1 METANQF
8 FVREIQDM
16 YNAEKQAVRA
26 LTEIEQQCQRT
37 EIKRAAARHRR
48 QTEGQIKRLDRVFRS
63 VGSQPEER
71 SCEGVSGLL
80 QEKRT
85 VEGEQLSPD
94 LIDLNA
100 LMTALKF
107 ERYEVSAY
115 ETLIFMAQQMKNREA
130 ARLLKETLKEEQD
143 TAKLML
149 EQIKKTKMDWESGA
163 GERGETATARRAAPR
178 RGAGPSTRRGAASTQ
193 RGAAAAQRGA
203 TSSTRR
209 GAAAAQRGAAS
220 SARRGAA
227 SVAQRGAA
235 SSTRRGPGT
244 AVAATRSGAGTR
256 RRKAA

>member
-26 LTEIEQQCQRT
+26 LTEIEQQCKRA

-63 VGSQPEER
+63 IGSQPEER

-115 ETLIFMAQQMKNREA
+115 ETLIFMAQQMKHREA

-149 EQIKKTKMDWESGA
+149 EQIKKTKMDWETGA
-163 GERGETATARRAAPR
+163 GERGETARRAAPG
-178 RGAGPSTRRGAASTQ
+178 RGAV
-193 RGAAAAQRGA
+193 
-203 TSSTRR
+203 SSTRR

-220 SARRGAA
+220 STRRGAA
-227 SVAQRGAA
+227 AAQRGAA
-235 SSTRRGPGT
+235 ASTRRGAAAAQRGAAASTRRGAAAAARRGPGT
-244 AVAATRSGAGTR
+244 AVASTRTGAGTR

>member
-1 METANQF
+1 MQTANQF
-8 FVREIQDM
+8 FVRELQDM

-26 LTEIEQQCQRT
+26 LAEIEQQCKRA

-63 VGSQPEER
+63 MGSQPEER
-71 SCEGVSGLL
+71 PCEGISGLL

-85 VEGEQLSPD
+85 VEAEQLSQD

-115 ETLIFMAQQMKNREA
+115 EALIFMAQQMNHREA

-149 EQIKKTKMDWESGA
+149 EQVKKTKTDWQA
-163 GERGETATARRAAPR
+163 GVAERQKAAPARRAAPR
-178 RGAGPSTRRGAASTQ
+178 RVAA
-193 RGAAAAQRGA
+193 
-203 TSSTRR
+203 
-209 GAAAAQRGAAS
+209 
-220 SARRGAA
+220 SARRGAVA
-227 SVAQRGAA
+227 AQRGAA
-235 SSTRRGPGT
+235 SSTRRGAGSARRGPAS
-244 AVAATRSGAGTR
+244 AVAATRPRAGAR

>member
-8 FVREIQDM
+8 FVRELQDM

-26 LTEIEQQCQRT
+26 LTEIEQQCKRT

-63 VGSQPEER
+63 MGSQPEER
-71 SCEGVSGLL
+71 PCEGISGLL

-85 VEGEQLSPD
+85 VEAEQLSQD

-100 LMTALKF
+100 LMTALKL

-115 ETLIFMAQQMKNREA
+115 ETLVFMAQQMNQREA

-149 EQIKKTKMDWESGA
+149 EQVKKTKTDWQA
-163 GERGETATARRAAPR
+163 GVAERQKAAPARRAAPR
-178 RGAGPSTRRGAASTQ
+178 RVAAST
-193 RGAAAAQRGA
+193 RRGA

-209 GAAAAQRGAAS
+209 GAA
-220 SARRGAA
+220 SARRQPA
-227 SVAQRGAA
+227 S
-235 SSTRRGPGT
+235 
-244 AVAATRSGAGTR
+244 AVAATRPRAGAR

>member
-1 METANQF
+1 MQTANQF
-8 FVREIQDM
+8 FVRELQDM

-26 LTEIEQQCQRT
+26 LAEIEQQCKRA

-63 VGSQPEER
+63 IGSQTEER
-71 SCEGVSGLL
+71 PCEGISGLL

-85 VEGEQLSPD
+85 VEAEQLSQD

-100 LMTALKF
+100 LITALKL

-115 ETLIFMAQQMKNREA
+115 ETLIFMAQQMNQREA

-149 EQIKKTKMDWESGA
+149 EQVKKTKTDWQAGA
-163 GERGETATARRAAPR
+163 AERQKAAPARRAA
-178 RGAGPSTRRGAASTQ
+178 
-193 RGAAAAQRGA
+193 
-203 TSSTRR
+203 
-209 GAAAAQRGAAS
+209 
-220 SARRGAA
+220 SARRGAVA
-227 SVAQRGAA
+227 AQRGAA
-235 SSTRRGPGT
+235 SSTRRGAGSARRGPAS
-244 AVAATRSGAGTR
+244 AVAATRPRAGAR